1 MTAGNFIL
9 RRNISNELLV
19 DWATQL
25 ARVLFRTEYITPLV
39 IPNGKIEPMLFGTP
53 YTMWIGLLFS
63 FIFLGL
69 TLWGIR
75 VYPKDQNES

>member
-1 MTAGNFIL
+1 MLTKKQQWLICRILAAIAFIL
-9 RRNISNELLV
+9 TL
-19 DWATQL
+19 
-25 ARVLFRTEYITPLV
+25 TPLV

-63 FIFLGL
+63 FIFLAL